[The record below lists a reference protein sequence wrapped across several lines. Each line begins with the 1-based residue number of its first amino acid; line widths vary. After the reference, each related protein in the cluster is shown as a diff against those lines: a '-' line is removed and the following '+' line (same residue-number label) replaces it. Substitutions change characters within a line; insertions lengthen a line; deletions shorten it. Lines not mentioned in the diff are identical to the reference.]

1 VSEHHLLKV
10 FGVWVGLS
18 ENFCHH
24 IHHQRAVGRMNQSEY
39 LMQQL
44 EGGNP
49 SLPDFVYFL
58 VVLIFDEVTLFVSD
72 SVDDND
78 EIIEQVLI
86 FHQTQESQSLLSHG
100 ALWVKFLF
108 RIIIVKWILKQVICI
123 VLGLELLDEVDQ
135 DLH

>member
-1 VSEHHLLKV
+1 
-10 FGVWVGLS
+10 
-18 ENFCHH
+18 
-24 IHHQRAVGRMNQSEY
+24 MNQSEY